1 MNINE
6 ITICEIKDV
15 MTVFSPKGR
24 SAKIHNRSCYGLSF
38 CEEGQITYVHNGK
51 SFISDNNHLIILPQ
65 GQSYTLH
72 GDKTGVFPL
81 INFTCTEKIADTF
94 LLFPISN
101 MTSLMNDFLTL
112 RELFLFP
119 ENRAKLMSVFYNM
132 LHTLSLGTAICKT
145 IAPAIDF
152 IEKNYKNSNLTNEKI
167 AAACNISEVYLRKLF
182 MKHLN
187 ATPKQ
192 YISEIRLQK
201 AKQLLTE
208 GVLKINAVAETCGFS
223 NQYHFSRFFKQNT
236 GMTPTEFMTQYR
248 TVKL

>member
-1 MNINE
+1 
-6 ITICEIKDV
+6 
-15 MTVFSPKGR
+15 
-24 SAKIHNRSCYGLSF
+24 
-38 CEEGQITYVHNGK
+38 
-51 SFISDNNHLIILPQ
+51 
-65 GQSYTLH
+65 
-72 GDKTGVFPL
+72 
-81 INFTCTEKIADTF
+81 
-94 LLFPISN
+94 
-101 MTSLMNDFLTL
+101 
-112 RELFLFP
+112 
-119 ENRAKLMSVFYNM
+119 
-132 LHTLSLGTAICKT
+132 
-145 IAPAIDF
+145 
-152 IEKNYKNSNLTNEKI
+152 
-167 AAACNISEVYLRKLF
+167 